1 MIEQFPGLPL
11 SGGVKESRKPVV
23 ATDIRPRR
31 FRPVPGL
38 VELMRSVEREGWI
51 NLGAGVPS
59 PDLLP
64 VEELRR
70 AFARAGKKYGR
81 GMWAY
86 QRPEGHEDVRAALAG
101 RLRNR
106 QTRVGAGDILLTNG
120 CTQALHLALA
130 LHSRKGGIVACES
143 PCYYNLLEQID
154 ALGARSLALPTDPVL
169 GMDPEV
175 VAPYLERFRPDCL
188 VVCSTLSNP
197 GCATIPLARRKA
209 LVVLCRRLGIRLID
223 DDIYGELHEGGAL
236 PPLRAFDDG
245 GTVTY
250 VSATCKSV
258 APGLRVGM
266 MIPGGDFFEAAVR
279 LKCMSDLQCPTVTE
293 ATLALFLQGDLMDRH
308 LARLH
313 AVCRRRRKTL
323 RDAVIGHFPEGT
335 RVSQPEGGFLIWVEC
350 PVGAGSTRFKEAA
363 AARRVSFAPG
373 EIFFNRAPEKICM
386 RLNAAR
392 ASEPDLARGAA
403 LLGEALRAAA
413 GKPRRSTG
421 PGRKSRK

>member
-1 MIEQFPGLPL
+1 MIEQFAGLLL
-11 SGGVKESRKPVV
+11 SGGVKQARKSVE
-23 ATDIRPRR
+23 AGEIIRPRR

-70 AFARAGKKYGR
+70 AFARAGKVYGR
-81 GMWAY
+81 AMWAY
-86 QRPEGHEDVRAALAG
+86 QRPEGHEDLREALAG
-101 RLRNR
+101 RLRAR
-106 QTRVGAGDILLTNG
+106 KTRVGAGDILLTNG

-130 LHSRKGGIVACES
+130 LHTRKGGLVACES
-143 PCYYNLLEQID
+143 PCYYNLLEQIN
-154 ALGARSLALPTDPVL
+154 LMGARSLALPTDPVR

-188 VVCSTLSNP
+188 VVCPTLSNP

-209 LVVLCRRLGIRLID
+209 LVVLCRRLGIRLIE
-223 DDIYGELHEGGAL
+223 DDIYGELREGGAL
-236 PPLRAFDDG
+236 PPLRSFDDG

-250 VSATCKSV
+250 VSSTCKSV

-266 MIPGGDFFEAAVR
+266 MVPGDGFEAAVR
-279 LKCMSDLQCPTVTE
+279 LKCMGDLQCPTVTE
-293 ATLALFLQGDLMDRH
+293 ATLAQFLQGDLMDRH

-313 AVCRRRRKTL
+313 ALCRRRRETL
-323 RDAVIGHFPEGT
+323 REAVIRHFPGGT
-335 RVSQPEGGFLIWVEC
+335 RVSQPEGGFLLWVEC
-350 PVGAGSTRFKEAA
+350 PLGAGADRFKSAA
-363 AARRVSFAPG
+363 VARRVSFAPG
-373 EIFFNRAPEKICM
+373 DIFFNRSPENVCM

-392 ASEPDLARGAA
+392 APESDLARGAA
-403 LLGEALRAAA
+403 LLGEALREAAVS
-413 GKPRRSTG
+413 GRPVRR
-421 PGRKSRK
+421 